1 MSIVQPQFIRNKIRE
16 KTIHSHNMKPSA
28 EQDPKMMTTL
38 ELKITVINT
47 LKSLVKTG
55 GQLAQ
60 TDEVFSREMEII
72 KKSQM

>member
-1 MSIVQPQFIRNKIRE
+1 
-16 KTIHSHNMKPSA
+16 MKPSA